1 MSEQLLLG
9 GGVETL
15 APPPV
20 PPAVFLSRPM
30 RLRAPGGL
38 PCAHCEMVAVRVA
51 GHAEQHPPWTDRTKI
66 TVLSA
71 VYRITQVDGSTL
83 DLCAQHA
90 AEHAER
96 GRQDG

>member
-1 MSEQLLLG
+1 MSEQLLLTG
-9 GGVETL
+9 GAETL

-20 PPAVFLSRPM
+20 PPVVFLDRPM
-30 RLRAPGGL
+30 RLRVPAGVLCG
-38 PCAHCEMVAVRVA
+38 HCQMMAVRVA

-66 TVLSA
+66 TVLGA

-96 GRQDG
+96 GHQDG